1 MAALLPGMLMELWGW
16 ALRPGCAAPGWHAAC
31 RSEDH
36 AAGQHPLWTAGTD
49 AGKWPEPPAPLAA
62 VCAEV
67 AADQTLTETQGYTE
81 SFGSP
86 PEVFG
91 NPLLRSGIVPSSPE
105 LAGLLSPQSLQWH
118 YLSLRQLGWR

>member
-1 MAALLPGMLMELWGW
+1 M
-16 ALRPGCAAPGWHAAC
+16 
-31 RSEDH
+31 
-36 AAGQHPLWTAGTD
+36 
-49 AGKWPEPPAPLAA
+49 GKWPEPPAPLAA

-91 NPLLRSGIVPSSPE
+91 NPSLRSGIVPSSPE